1 MVDLVA
7 IGSSGVNVYKR
18 ALATVSNNIANMGTE
33 GYSRQV
39 TDIKQNTP
47 TEAGKSTI
55 GNGAYFD
62 RVSRQY
68 DEFFNH
74 LTQARRATAS
84 HGHGKLLIEHLLKG
98 LCPSRV

>member
-47 TEAGKSTI
+47 TEAGKVPS
-55 GNGAYFD
+55 
-62 RVSRQY
+62 VM
-68 DEFFNH
+68 
-74 LTQARRATAS
+74 ARILIVCLGSMMNFLESSLQQATADLS
-84 HGHGKLLIEHLLKG
+84 
-98 LCPSRV
+98 PRVRRLSLRNDFWI